1 MLQLPSSEQT
11 KDTINSSGWK
21 PTDSG
26 HTPRFDY
33 TIEATSLLLNTMQDL
48 TSITPV
54 PLLGEAVAVAL
65 RIVSMIQA
73 SRNDVKDRNQAFR
86 DLASDAYGLVYTAYL
101 ECQNILKR
109 GQRIPDQVEEQ
120 LKLLKR
126 NLLEIE
132 EFAQRKVKRGMFK
145 KVIFHAKDIEQ
156 INRYRTLLRQ
166 SLDVFGIQA
175 NISIQRNLD
184 VILKEVRAQALEM
197 ERERIRQETAR
208 LRAEGERLT
217 ASIEKMRLEEKRRTE
232 KRRTERL
239 VPPSQTP
246 KVRKKQSQGE
256 KIGPR
261 PNSSAGHNR
270 TDFKSNVE
278 AHAFTGVSGNSTA
291 GISIQMPFPLLHSH
305 PQYPPPYTPHPWFG
319 GASTF
324 PYTRSE
330 GAPSLHNV
338 SGSDSGSAI
347 GTPLT
352 VHWNYNSGNVTSTII
367 QNVGNDYT
375 TR

>member
-1 MLQLPSSEQT
+1 MLQLPSSAQT

-54 PLLGEAVAVAL
+54 PLLSEAVAVAL
-65 RIVSMIQA
+65 RIVSMIQ
-73 SRNDVKDRNQAFR
+73 DVKDRNQAFR

-101 ECQNILKR
+101 ECQNMLKR

-132 EFAQRKVKRGMFK
+132 EFAQRKIKRGMLK
-145 KVIFHAKDIEQ
+145 KVIFHTKDIEQ

-166 SLDVFGIQA
+166 SLDVFGMQA
-175 NISIQRNLD
+175 NISIQQNLD

-217 ASIEKMRLEEKRRTE
+217 ASIEKMRSEERKRTE
-232 KRRTERL
+232 SL
-239 VPPSQTP
+239 VLPYTTP
-246 KVRKKQSQGE
+246 KTQKKQSKGD
-256 KIGPR
+256 KKDK
-261 PNSSAGHNR
+261 PNCGGHNI
-270 TDFKSNVE
+270 TSLKNKVG
-278 AHAFTGVSGNSTA
+278 AQIFTENTGDSTT
-291 GISIQMPFPLLHSH
+291 GISIQMPYPL
-305 PQYPPPYTPHPWFG
+305 PQPYPPYSPAYTIYPLFGECASPYIQTQG
-319 GASTF
+319 SV
-324 PYTRSE
+324 Y
-330 GAPSLHNV
+330 PSKV
-338 SGSDSGSAI
+338 TCTTSSI
-347 GTPLT
+347 GEQPLT
-352 VHWNYNSGNVTSTII
+352 VNWSWNSGNVTSTVI
-367 QNVGNDYT
+367 QNVGNNYS
-375 TR
+375 RR

>member
-1 MLQLPSSEQT
+1 MMLQPPSSEQA

-21 PTDSG
+21 PADSG

-33 TIEATSLLLNTMQDL
+33 TIETTSLLLNTMQDL
-48 TSITPV
+48 TSLTPV
-54 PLLGEAVAVAL
+54 PLLSEAVAVAL
-65 RIVSMIQA
+65 RIVSMIQ
-73 SRNDVKDRNQAFR
+73 DVKDRNQAFR

-101 ECQNILKR
+101 ECQNMLKR

-132 EFAQRKVKRGMFK
+132 EFAQRKIKRGMVK
-145 KVIFHAKDIEQ
+145 KVIFHTKDIEQ

-175 NISIQRNLD
+175 NISIQQNLD

-232 KRRTERL
+232 RL
-239 VPPSQTP
+239 APPSQTP
-246 KVRKKQSQGE
+246 KVRKKKSQGD
-256 KIGPR
+256 KIGSR
-261 PNSSAGHNR
+261 PKSSAGHTS

-278 AHAFTGVSGNSTA
+278 AYASTGVSGNSTA

-330 GAPSLHNV
+330 GGTPRHSV
-338 SGSDSGSAI
+338 SGSESGSAI

-352 VHWNYNSGNVTSTII
+352 VNWNYNSGNVSSTII